1 MSDNINNYDEKD
13 TAEYHKNDKIVDV
26 EISREVKTSFID
38 YAMSVIVDRALPDVR
53 DGLKPVHRRILY
65 SMYEDGLTYNKPFR
79 KSATTVGN
87 VLGHYHP
94 HGDGSVYDA
103 MVRLAQPFSMR
114 YPLVEGHGNFGNID
128 GDGAAAYRYTEARLA
143 KMSEEMVTDLDKDV
157 VDFMPNFDNKQKE
170 PTVLPSRFPNLL
182 VNGSVGIAVGMATNI
197 PPHNLCE
204 VIDGV
209 IHLID
214 NPDADISELM
224 NFVKG
229 PDFPTGGTIYGMNGI
244 YEAYMTGKGKIQVRA
259 KCEFEE
265 KHGKTNIIITEI
277 PYMQRKS
284 ALVTAI
290 ADLVKDKRIDGITD
304 INDISDMR
312 NGTKV
317 VITLRRDA
325 NPTLVL
331 NQLYKYSPLQDTFAV
346 NMLALVGG
354 EPKILNLKQ
363 MLGYYL
369 DHQIDV
375 VTRRLRH
382 DLEKAQKRMHILEGL
397 KIAIDNIDEVI
408 KIIRASQ
415 TIPDA
420 RAALISR
427 FELTEIQAQ
436 EIVQMPLGRLSGLEI
451 DKLIEE
457 SENLRIKI
465 QELTDILS
473 DIKKIENIIREE
485 LLEIKRK
492 YGDERRTRIE
502 QVENEIVMEDLIERR
517 DCVLTI
523 SHAGYIKRMDADT
536 YSAQRRGGKG
546 VIGMQTKEED
556 FVQDVIIAHSHDYLL
571 MFTSYGRMF
580 VKKGY
585 EIPES
590 GKNSKGTN
598 IVNIIEAEKDEKL
611 TASVSVTGFD
621 DGTFL
626 TMITKNGVIK
636 RTELSA
642 YKNYR
647 RGGLNAINLDEGDE
661 LLYVMKTTGDC
672 DILVATHNGLVARFA
687 EEKARLIG
695 RTARGVKAIEL
706 GEDDFVVGAVA
717 LVPNDE
723 RNIITITEKGLGKRA
738 SADEFPIHNRGG
750 KGVIGHKLTE
760 KTGKL
765 CGIAAVGNDDDVMLI
780 TSEGVIIRIHTEDIS
795 LLSRNTQGVKVMR
808 VDENVFIYGLTVVK
822 KEEEKTEELSADG
835 SEASNNSDNTDSTDN
850 SGDSASGGVDSLT
863 EKAADDTA
871 EKSTEE

>member
-1 MSDNINNYDEKD
+1 MSDINNNEKYGEID
-13 TAEYHKNDKIVDV
+13 TAEFHKNDKILDV

-94 HGDGSVYDA
+94 HGDASVYDA
-103 MVRLAQPFSMR
+103 MVRLAQPFSLR
-114 YPLVEGHGNFGNID
+114 YPLVEGHGNFGNIH

-143 KMSEEMVTDLDKDV
+143 KMAEEMVTDLDKDV

-197 PPHNLCE
+197 PPHNLNE

-209 IHLID
+209 IHLIE
-214 NPDADISELM
+214 NPEADILELM

-229 PDFPTGGTIYGMNGI
+229 PDFPTGGTIYGLNGI
-244 YEAYMTGKGKIQVRA
+244 YEAYMTGRGKIPVRA
-259 KCEFEE
+259 KCELEE
-265 KHGKTNIIITEI
+265 KKGRTSIIITEI

-284 ALVTAI
+284 ALVESI
-290 ADLVKDKRIDGITD
+290 ADLVRDKKIDGISD
-304 INDISDMR
+304 IHDISDMR

-317 VITLRRDA
+317 VIDLKRDA
-325 NPTLVL
+325 NSQLVL

-346 NMLALVGG
+346 NMLALVNG
-354 EPKILNLKQ
+354 EPKTLNLKD
-363 MLGYYL
+363 MLKHYL
-369 DHQIDV
+369 DHQVDV
-375 VTRRLRH
+375 VTRRLRY
-382 DLEKAQKRMHILEGL
+382 DLDKAQKRMHILEGL

-408 KIIRASQ
+408 KIIRASK

-420 RAALISR
+420 RQALIER

-451 DKLIEE
+451 DKLLEEMENLKIKIEE
-457 SENLRIKI
+457 LIETLGDITKIEAIIK
-465 QELTDILS
+465 EDLL
-473 DIKKIENIIREE
+473 DIKKR
-485 LLEIKRK
+485 

-523 SHAGYIKRMDADT
+523 SHQGYIKRMDADT
-536 YSAQRRGGKG
+536 YSAQRRGGRG

-556 FVQDVIIAHSHDYLL
+556 FVEDVIIAHSHDYLL
-571 MFTSYGRMF
+571 MFTSYGRMY

-598 IVNIIEAEKDEKL
+598 IINIIEVDKDEKL
-611 TASVSVTGFD
+611 TASVSVTSFED
-621 DGTFL
+621 DIYL
-626 TMITKNGVIK
+626 TMITKNGIIK

-661 LLYVMKTTGDC
+661 LLYVLKTTGNC
-672 DILVATHNGLVARFA
+672 DILVATHDGLVARFN
-687 EEKARLIG
+687 EEKARSIG

-706 GEDDFVVGAVA
+706 REEDFVVGAVA
-717 LVPNDE
+717 LEPDDP

-738 SADEFPIHNRGG
+738 AADEFPVHNRGG
-750 KGVIGHKLTE
+750 KGVIGHKLTD

-765 CGIAAVGNDDDVMLI
+765 CGIAAVDDDDDIMLI

-808 VDENVFIYGLTVVK
+808 VDENVSIFGITVVK
-822 KEEEKTEELSADG
+822 KEEEKPEEPEDEAKEAPTETPAENTQIMETTD
-835 SEASNNSDNTDSTDN
+835 DN
-850 SGDSASGGVDSLT
+850 A
-863 EKAADDTA
+863 
-871 EKSTEE
+871 

>member
-1 MSDNINNYDEKD
+1 MSDNNNIMDG
-13 TAEYHKNDKIVDV
+13 TFSEYHKNDKIVDV
-26 EISREVKTSFID
+26 EISREVRTSFMD

-94 HGDGSVYDA
+94 HGDASVYDA

-214 NPDADISELM
+214 NPDAEITELM
-224 NFVKG
+224 NFIKG

-244 YEAYMTGKGKIQVRA
+244 YEAYMTGRGKIPVRA
-259 KCEFEE
+259 KCDFEE
-265 KHGKTNIIITEI
+265 KKGKTSIIVTEI
-277 PYMQRKS
+277 PYMQRKG
-284 ALVTAI
+284 ALVEAI
-290 ADLVKDKRIDGITD
+290 ADLVKNKRIEGITA
-304 INDISDMR
+304 INDVSDMR
-312 NGTKV
+312 NGTRV
-317 VITLRRDA
+317 VIELRRDA
-325 NPTLVL
+325 NPNLIL

-354 EPKILNLKQ
+354 EPKTLNLKE
-363 MLGYYL
+363 MLRHYL
-369 DHQIDV
+369 DHQINV
-375 VTRRLRH
+375 VTRRLQY
-382 DLEKAQKRMHILEGL
+382 DLEKAQRRMHILEGL

-408 KIIRASQ
+408 KIIRASK

-420 RAALISR
+420 REALIAR
-427 FELTEIQAQ
+427 FALSEIQAQ

-451 DKLIEE
+451 DKLLEEIEA
-457 SENLRIKI
+457 LR
-465 QELTDILS
+465 
-473 DIKKIENIIREE
+473 KKIENLVEILADITKIENIVRED

-492 YGDERRTRIE
+492 YGDERKTRIE
-502 QVENEIVMEDLIERR
+502 QVENEILMEDLIERR

-536 YSAQRRGGKG
+536 YNAQRRGGRG

-571 MFTSYGRMF
+571 MFTSYGRMY

-590 GKNSKGTN
+590 GKASKGTN
-598 IVNIIEAEKDEKL
+598 IINIIDVDKDEKL
-611 TASVSVTGFD
+611 TASVSVTEFD
-621 DGTFL
+621 SETYL
-626 TMITKNGVIK
+626 TMITKNGIIK

-661 LLYVMKTTGDC
+661 LLYVLKTTGDC
-672 DILVATHNGLVARFA
+672 DILVATHNGLVVRFSEERARS
-687 EEKARLIG
+687 IG

-706 GEDDFVVGAVA
+706 AEDDFVVGAVA
-717 LVPNDE
+717 ITPNDE

-738 SADEFPIHNRGG
+738 STDEFPVHNRGG
-750 KGVIGHKLTE
+750 KGVIGHKLTD
-760 KTGKL
+760 KSGKL
-765 CGIAAVGNDDDVMLI
+765 CGIAAVGADDDIMLI
-780 TSEGVIIRIHTEDIS
+780 TNEGVIIRIHTEDIS
-795 LLSRNTQGVKVMR
+795 LLGRNTQGVKVMR
-808 VDENVFIYGLTVVK
+808 VDENVFIYGITVVK
-822 KEEEKTEELSADG
+822 KEEEKEEEEADEGVENSENIPTADLAEAAEKTEE
-835 SEASNNSDNTDSTDN
+835 
-850 SGDSASGGVDSLT
+850 
-863 EKAADDTA
+863 
-871 EKSTEE
+871 

>member
-1 MSDNINNYDEKD
+1 MSEDNNIHLGDDID
-13 TAEYHKNDKIVDV
+13 TAEFHKNDRIQEV
-26 EISREVKTSFID
+26 EISREVRTSFID

-65 SMYEDGLTYNKPFR
+65 SMYDDGLTYNKPFR

-94 HGDGSVYDA
+94 HGDASVYDA

-143 KMSEEMVTDLDKDV
+143 RMADEMVTDLDKDV

-209 IHLID
+209 ICLID
-214 NPDADISELM
+214 NPDADITELM
-224 NFVKG
+224 NFIKG

-244 YEAYMTGKGKIQVRA
+244 YEAYMTGHGKIQVRA
-259 KCEFEE
+259 KCDFEE
-265 KHGKTNIIITEI
+265 KKGRTSIIVTEI
-277 PYMQRKS
+277 PYMLRKS
-284 ALVTAI
+284 KLVEDI
-290 ADLVKDKRIDGITD
+290 ANLVKDKRIDGISD
-304 INDISDMR
+304 IHDISDMR
-312 NGTKV
+312 NGMKI
-317 VITLRRDA
+317 VISLKRDA

-354 EPKILNLKQ
+354 EPKVLNLKQ
-363 MLGYYL
+363 MVRHYL
-369 DHQIDV
+369 DHQIEV
-375 VTRRLRH
+375 VTRRLRY
-382 DLEKAQKRMHILEGL
+382 DLDKAQKRLHILEGL

-408 KIIRASQ
+408 RIIRASK
-415 TIPDA
+415 TIPEA
-420 RAALISR
+420 REALIAR
-427 FELTEIQAQ
+427 FALTEIQAQ

-451 DKLIEE
+451 DKLLEE
-457 SENLRIKI
+457 MENLRARIA
-465 QELTDILS
+465 ELNETLGDIT
-473 DIKKIENIIREE
+473 KIENIVRED
-485 LLEIKRK
+485 LLALKKK

-556 FVQDVIIAHSHDYLL
+556 FVEDVIIAHSHDYLL
-571 MFTSYGRMF
+571 MFTSYGRMY

-590 GKNSKGTN
+590 GKGSKGTN
-598 IVNIIEAEKDEKL
+598 IINIIEVEKDEKL
-611 TASVSVTGFD
+611 TASVSVTEFD
-621 DGTFL
+621 DETYL
-626 TMITKNGVIK
+626 TMITKNGIIK

-642 YKNYR
+642 YRNYR

-661 LLYVMKTTGDC
+661 LLYVLKTTGDC
-672 DILVATHNGLVARFA
+672 DILVATHDGLVARFA
-687 EEKARLIG
+687 EEKARSIG

-706 GEDDFVVGAVA
+706 REGDFVVGAVA
-717 LVPNDE
+717 LTPDDA

-738 SADEFPIHNRGG
+738 GSDDFPVHNRGG

-765 CGIAAVGNDDDVMLI
+765 CGIAAVGDDDDIMLI

-795 LLSRNTQGVKVMR
+795 LLSRNTQGVRVMR
-808 VDENVFIYGLTVVK
+808 VDENVSIYGITVVK
-822 KEEEKTEELSADG
+822 KEEEKSEETEETEPVDG
-835 SEASNNSDNTDSTDN
+835 ENPIAVETAEPTESDTEATEASD
-850 SGDSASGGVDSLT
+850 
-863 EKAADDTA
+863 E
-871 EKSTEE
+871 STEG

>member
-1 MSDNINNYDEKD
+1 MSDNINNLNIDEND
-13 TAEYHKNDKIVDV
+13 TAAYHKNDKIVDV
-26 EISREVKTSFID
+26 EISREVRTSFID

-94 HGDGSVYDA
+94 HGDASVYDA
-103 MVRLAQPFSMR
+103 MVRLAQPFSLR

-143 KMSEEMVTDLDKDV
+143 KMADEMVTDLDKDV

-204 VIDGV
+204 VIDGA

-214 NPDADISELM
+214 NPDAEIMELM
-224 NFVKG
+224 NFIKG
-229 PDFPTGGTIYGMNGI
+229 PDFPTGGTIYGLNGI
-244 YEAYMTGKGKIQVRA
+244 YEAYMTGRGKIPVRA

-265 KHGKTNIIITEI
+265 KKGKTSIVITEI

-284 ALVTAI
+284 ALVMTI
-290 ADLVKDKRIDGITD
+290 AELVKDKRIEGISD

-317 VITLRRDA
+317 VISLRRDA
-325 NPTLVL
+325 NPQLVL

-354 EPKILNLKQ
+354 EPKVLNLKQ
-363 MLGYYL
+363 MLRHYL
-369 DHQIDV
+369 DHQTEV
-375 VTRRLRH
+375 VTRRLQY

-408 KIIRASQ
+408 KIIRASK

-420 RAALISR
+420 RASLVER

-451 DKLIEE
+451 DKLLEE
-457 SENLRIKI
+457 MENLRVKI
-465 QELTDILS
+465 ANLIETLADIT
-473 DIKKIENIIREE
+473 KIEAIVKED

-523 SHAGYIKRMDADT
+523 SHQGYIKRMDADT
-536 YSAQRRGGKG
+536 YTAQRRGGRG

-556 FVQDVIIAHSHDYLL
+556 FVEDVIIAHSHDYLL

-590 GKNSKGTN
+590 GKASKGTN
-598 IVNIIEAEKDEKL
+598 IVNIIEVEKDEKL
-611 TASVSVTGFD
+611 TASVSVTEFD
-621 DGTFL
+621 ENTYL
-626 TMITKNGVIK
+626 TMITKNGIIK
-636 RTELSA
+636 RTSLFA

-647 RGGLNAINLDEGDE
+647 RVGLNAINLDEGDE
-661 LLYVMKTTGDC
+661 LLYVLKTTGDC

-687 EEKARLIG
+687 EEKARSIG

-706 GEDDFVVGAVA
+706 REGDYVVGAVA
-717 LVPNDE
+717 LTPNDT

-738 SADEFPIHNRGG
+738 SADDFPTHNRGG
-750 KGVIGHKLTE
+750 KGVIGHKITD
-760 KTGKL
+760 KSGKL
-765 CGIAAVGNDDDVMLI
+765 CGIAAVSDDDDIMLI

-808 VDENVFIYGLTVVK
+808 VGENVSIFGITVVK
-822 KEEEKTEELSADG
+822 KEEEKPEETEGEESEVTAETEVASAENTAEVSVEAQKTEE
-835 SEASNNSDNTDSTDN
+835 
-850 SGDSASGGVDSLT
+850 
-863 EKAADDTA
+863 
-871 EKSTEE
+871 

>member
-1 MSDNINNYDEKD
+1 MSDINNNEKYGEID
-13 TAEYHKNDKIVDV
+13 TAEFHKNDKILDV

-94 HGDGSVYDA
+94 HGDASVYDA
-103 MVRLAQPFSMR
+103 MVRLAQPFSLR

-143 KMSEEMVTDLDKDV
+143 KMAEEMVTDLDKDV

-197 PPHNLCE
+197 PPHNLNE

-209 IHLID
+209 IHLIE
-214 NPDADISELM
+214 NPEADILELM

-229 PDFPTGGTIYGMNGI
+229 PDFPTGGTIYGLNGI
-244 YEAYMTGKGKIQVRA
+244 YEAYMTGRGKIPVRA
-259 KCEFEE
+259 KCELEE
-265 KHGKTNIIITEI
+265 KKGRTSIIITEI

-284 ALVTAI
+284 ALVESI
-290 ADLVKDKRIDGITD
+290 ADLVRDKKIDGISD
-304 INDISDMR
+304 IHDISDMR

-317 VITLRRDA
+317 VIDLKRDA
-325 NPTLVL
+325 NPQLVL

-346 NMLALVGG
+346 NMLALVNG
-354 EPKILNLKQ
+354 EPKTLNLKD
-363 MLGYYL
+363 MLKHYL
-369 DHQIDV
+369 DHQVDV
-375 VTRRLRH
+375 VTRRLRY
-382 DLEKAQKRMHILEGL
+382 DLDKAQKRMHILEGL

-408 KIIRASQ
+408 KIIRASK

-420 RAALISR
+420 RQALIER

-451 DKLIEE
+451 DKLLEEMENLKIKIEE
-457 SENLRIKI
+457 LIETLGDITKIEAIIK
-465 QELTDILS
+465 EDLL
-473 DIKKIENIIREE
+473 DIKKR
-485 LLEIKRK
+485 

-523 SHAGYIKRMDADT
+523 SHQGYIKRMDADT

-556 FVQDVIIAHSHDYLL
+556 FVEDVIIAHSHDYLL
-571 MFTSYGRMF
+571 MFTSYGRMY

-598 IVNIIEAEKDEKL
+598 IINIIEVDKDEKL
-611 TASVSVTGFD
+611 TASVSVTSFED
-621 DGTFL
+621 DIYL
-626 TMITKNGVIK
+626 TMITKNGIIK

-661 LLYVMKTTGDC
+661 LLYVLKTTGNC
-672 DILVATHNGLVARFA
+672 DILVATHDGLVARFN
-687 EEKARLIG
+687 EEKARSIG

-706 GEDDFVVGAVA
+706 REEDFVVGAVA
-717 LVPNDE
+717 LEPDDP

-738 SADEFPIHNRGG
+738 AADEFPVHNRGG
-750 KGVIGHKLTE
+750 KGVIGHKLTD

-765 CGIAAVGNDDDVMLI
+765 CGIAAVGNDDDIMLI

-808 VDENVFIYGLTVVK
+808 VDENVSIFGITVVK
-822 KEEEKTEELSADG
+822 KEEEKPEEPDEDETEG
-835 SEASNNSDNTDSTDN
+835 AS
-850 SGDSASGGVDSLT
+850 T
-863 EKAADDTA
+863 EN
-871 EKSTEE
+871 KSTETSEAPTEAEKTEE

>member
-1 MSDNINNYDEKD
+1 MSDNINNENFGEID
-13 TAEYHKNDKIVDV
+13 TAEFHKNDRIVDV

-94 HGDGSVYDA
+94 HGDASVYDS
-103 MVRLAQPFSMR
+103 MVRLAQPFSLR

-143 KMSEEMVTDLDKDV
+143 KMADEMVTDLDKDV

-197 PPHNLCE
+197 PPHNLNE
-204 VIDGV
+204 IVDGV

-214 NPDADISELM
+214 NPEAEILELM

-229 PDFPTGGTIYGMNGI
+229 PDFPTGGTIHGMNGI
-244 YEAYMTGKGKIQVRA
+244 YEAYMTGKGKIPVRA
-259 KCEFEE
+259 KCEIEE
-265 KHGKTNIIITEI
+265 KKGKTSIIVTEI

-284 ALVTAI
+284 ALVMAI
-290 ADLVKDKRIDGITD
+290 ADLVKDKRIEGITD

-317 VITLRRDA
+317 VISLRRDA
-325 NPTLVL
+325 NAQLVL

-354 EPKILNLKQ
+354 EPKTLNLKQ
-363 MLGYYL
+363 MMRHYI
-369 DHQIDV
+369 DHQVDV
-375 VTRRLRH
+375 VTRRLRY

-408 KIIRASQ
+408 KIIRASK

-420 RAALISR
+420 RQALIER

-451 DKLIEE
+451 DKLLEE
-457 SENLRIKI
+457 MENLRVKI
-465 QELTDILS
+465 AELIEILA
-473 DIKKIENIIREE
+473 DIKKIEAIVKED

-502 QVENEIVMEDLIERR
+502 QVENEIVAEDLIERR

-523 SHAGYIKRMDADT
+523 SHEGYIKRMDADT
-536 YSAQRRGGKG
+536 YSAQRRGGRG

-556 FVQDVIIAHSHDYLL
+556 FVEDVIIAHSHDYLL

-590 GKNSKGTN
+590 GKASKGTN
-598 IVNIIEAEKDEKL
+598 IVNIIEVEKDEKL
-611 TASVSVTGFD
+611 TASVSVTEFD
-621 DGTFL
+621 DNTFL
-626 TMITKNGVIK
+626 TMITKNGIIK

-647 RGGLNAINLDEGDE
+647 KVGLNAINLDEGDE
-661 LLYVMKTTGDC
+661 LLYVLKTTGDC
-672 DILVATHNGLVARFA
+672 DILVATHDGLVARFP
-687 EEKARLIG
+687 EEKARSIG

-706 GEDDFVVGAVA
+706 RDEDFVVGAVA
-717 LVPNDE
+717 LVPEDP

-738 SADEFPIHNRGG
+738 SAEEFPVHNRGG
-750 KGVIGHKLTE
+750 KGVIGHKLTD

-765 CGIAAVGNDDDVMLI
+765 CGIAAVGDDDDIMLI

-808 VDENVFIYGLTVVK
+808 VDENVSIYGITVVK
-822 KEEEKTEELSADG
+822 KEEEKPQEETEGETAEAVAAEENAPAENSADVS
-835 SEASNNSDNTDSTDN
+835 SEAS
-850 SGDSASGGVDSLT
+850 G
-863 EKAADDTA
+863 K
-871 EKSTEE
+871 TEE

>member
-1 MSDNINNYDEKD
+1 MSENNNIHDEVVS
-13 TAEYHKNDKIVDV
+13 EYHINDKIVDV
-26 EISREVKTSFID
+26 EISKEVRTSFID

-65 SMYEDGLTYNKPFR
+65 AMYQDGLTYNKPFR

-94 HGDGSVYDA
+94 HGDSSVYDA

-114 YPLVEGHGNFGNID
+114 YPLVDGHGNFGNID

-143 KMSEEMVTDLDKDV
+143 KMSEEMTTDLDKDV
-157 VDFMPNFDNKQKE
+157 VDFMPNFDNKAKE

-209 IHLID
+209 VYLID
-214 NPDADISELM
+214 NPEADVMDLI
-224 NFVKG
+224 NIIKG

-244 YEAYMTGKGKIQVRA
+244 YEAYMTGRGRIPVRA

-265 KHGKTNIIITEI
+265 KKGKTSIIIKEI
-277 PYMQRKS
+277 PYMTRKG
-284 ALVTAI
+284 ALVEAI
-290 ADLVKDKRIDGITD
+290 ADLVKDKRIDGITA
-304 INDISDMR
+304 INDVSDMR
-312 NGTKV
+312 NGIRV
-317 VITLRRDA
+317 VIDLRRDA
-325 NPTLVL
+325 NPNLIL

-354 EPKILNLKQ
+354 EPKTLNLKQ
-363 MLGYYL
+363 MLKHYL
-369 DHQIDV
+369 DHQVNV
-375 VTRRLRH
+375 VTRRLQF
-382 DLEKAQKRMHILEGL
+382 DLEKARKRQHILEGL
-397 KIAIDNIDEVI
+397 KIAIDNIEEVI
-408 KIIRASQ
+408 KIIRASKS
-415 TIPDA
+415 IPDA
-420 RAALISR
+420 RAALIER
-427 FELTEIQAQ
+427 FALTEIQAQ

-451 DKLIEE
+451 DKLLEE
-457 SENLRIKI
+457 MEALRVKI
-465 QELTDILS
+465 AELVETLADIH
-473 DIKKIENIIREE
+473 KIENIVRED

-502 QVENEIVMEDLIERR
+502 KVENEIVMEDLIERR

-536 YSAQRRGGKG
+536 YSAQRRGGRG

-556 FVQDVIIAHSHDYLL
+556 FVENVIIAHSHDYLL
-571 MFTSYGRMF
+571 MFTSYGRMY

-598 IVNIIEAEKDEKL
+598 IINIIDVDKDEKL
-611 TASVSVTGFD
+611 TASISVPGFEEEN
-621 DGTFL
+621 TYL

-647 RGGLNAINLDEGDE
+647 KGGLNAINLDEGDE
-661 LLYVMKTTGDC
+661 LLYVLKTTGDC

-687 EEKARLIG
+687 EEKARSIG

-706 GEDDFVVGAVA
+706 REGDFVVGAVA
-717 LVPNDE
+717 LMPNDT

-738 SADEFPIHNRGG
+738 KEDDFPIHNRGG

-765 CGIAAVGNDDDVMLI
+765 CGIAAVSDDDDIMLI

-808 VDENVFIYGLTVVK
+808 VAENVFIYGITVVK
-822 KEEEKTEELSADG
+822 KEEEVPEEVEGEEGDEVTGTENTETVPEAGNTEE
-835 SEASNNSDNTDSTDN
+835 NS
-850 SGDSASGGVDSLT
+850 
-863 EKAADDTA
+863 
-871 EKSTEE
+871 

>member
-1 MSDNINNYDEKD
+1 MSENNGIMDGIVS
-13 TAEYHKNDKIVDV
+13 EYHKNDKIVDV
-26 EISREVKTSFID
+26 EISGEVRTSFID

-65 SMYEDGLTYNKPFR
+65 AMYDDGLTHNKPFR

-94 HGDGSVYDA
+94 HGDASVYDA

-128 GDGAAAYRYTEARLA
+128 GDGAAAYRYTEARLMR
-143 KMSEEMVTDLDKDV
+143 MSDEMVTDLEKDV
-157 VDFMPNFDNKQKE
+157 VDFIPNFDNKLKE
-170 PTVLPSRFPNLL
+170 PSVLPSRFPNLL

-209 IHLID
+209 IHLIE
-214 NPDADISELM
+214 NPEADIMELM
-224 NFVKG
+224 NFIKG

-244 YEAYMTGKGKIQVRA
+244 YEAYMTGKGRIQVRA
-259 KCEFEE
+259 KCDFEE
-265 KHGKTNIIITEI
+265 KKGKTSIIISEI
-277 PYMQRKS
+277 PYMQRKG
-284 ALVTAI
+284 ALVENI
-290 ADLVKDKRIDGITD
+290 ADLVKDKRIDGITA
-304 INDISDMR
+304 INDVSDMR
-312 NGTKV
+312 NGTRV
-317 VITLRRDA
+317 VIDLRRDA
-325 NPTLVL
+325 NPELVL
-331 NQLYKYSPLQDTFAV
+331 NQLYKYSSLQDTFAV

-354 EPKILNLKQ
+354 EPKILNLKE
-363 MLGYYL
+363 MLRHYL
-369 DHQIDV
+369 DHQIEV
-375 VTRRLRH
+375 VTRRVRF
-382 DLEKAQKRMHILEGL
+382 DLDKAQKRQHILEGL

-408 KIIRASQ
+408 KIIRASK
-415 TIPDA
+415 TIPEA
-420 RAALISR
+420 REALIAR
-427 FELTEIQAQ
+427 FELSDVQAQ

-451 DKLIEE
+451 DKLLEE
-457 SENLRIKI
+457 MENLR
-465 QELTDILS
+465 
-473 DIKKIENIIREE
+473 KKIAEFTEILGDITKIEAIVKE
-485 LLEIKRK
+485 DLLEIKRK

-536 YSAQRRGGKG
+536 YSAQRRGGRG

-556 FVQDVIIAHSHDYLL
+556 FVEDVIIAHSHDYLL
-571 MFTSYGRMF
+571 MFTSYGRMY

-598 IVNIIEAEKDEKL
+598 IINIIEVDKDEKL
-611 TASVSVTGFD
+611 TASVSVSEFD
-621 DGTFL
+621 DDTYL

-647 RGGLNAINLDEGDE
+647 RGGLNAINLDDGDE
-661 LLYVMKTTGDC
+661 LLYVLKTTGDC

-687 EEKARLIG
+687 EERARSIG

-706 GEDDFVVGAVA
+706 SEGDFVVGAVA
-717 LVPNDE
+717 ITPNDT

-738 SADEFPIHNRGG
+738 SADEFPVHNRGG
-750 KGVIGHKLTE
+750 KGVIGHKLTDR
-760 KTGKL
+760 TGKM
-765 CGIAAVGNDDDVMLI
+765 CGIAAVGADDDIMLI

-795 LLSRNTQGVKVMR
+795 LLGRNTQGVKVMR
-808 VDENVFIYGLTVVK
+808 VDENVFIYGITVVK
-822 KEEEKTEELSADG
+822 KEEEKPEYDGDGEETVTG
-835 SEASNNSDNTDSTDN
+835 T
-850 SGDSASGGVDSLT
+850 LT
-863 EKAADDTA
+863 PP
-871 EKSTEE
+871 STEEQTENAPGLENENTQS